1 MRCGR
6 SWKWWTL
13 WTRLENAE
21 SRNRGF
27 RDTTRRSRTMSDLQ
41 GTLDSKKREL
51 QELIRSRSK
60 ATCSDVVSTEIDV
73 RRETRIEELEEEI
86 QQLKAR
92 LEQPESR

>member
-1 MRCGR
+1 
-6 SWKWWTL
+6 
-13 WTRLENAE
+13 
-21 SRNRGF
+21 
-27 RDTTRRSRTMSDLQ
+27 MSDLQ